1 MSSAGLDEIVS
12 YLDAELRTAEVPD
25 FDAALNGLQLTNG
38 GRVTRVAAAV
48 DFSARAV
55 AAAVQT
61 GADLLLVHHGMF
73 WAEPRHIVGS
83 KYAWLRAAMEAGL
96 AVYSSHLPLDVHPTL
111 GNNALLASALGLT
124 PDRPFG
130 RYKDISVGLAGTAD
144 VSTADLME
152 RLRAIS
158 TRHGTTLVTTPIVPG
173 RRTRRWA
180 MVTGSGASSQT
191 ISEARAVGADTL
203 IAGEGPH
210 YTAVAGIDDDL
221 CIAYAGHYATETFGV
236 EALARTVG
244 DRFGLPWSF
253 LDLPTGL

>member
-1 MSSAGLDEIVS
+1 MSSAGLDEIVAF
-12 YLDAELRTAEVPD
+12 LDAELRTAEIPD

-48 DFSARAV
+48 DFSGRAV
-55 AAAVQT
+55 AAAVQA

-73 WAEPRHIVGS
+73 WAEPRPIVGS
-83 KYAWLRAAMEAGL
+83 KYAWLRSAMDAGL

-124 PDRPFG
+124 ADQPFG
-130 RYKDISVGLAGTAD
+130 RYKTISVGLAGTAD
-144 VSTADLME
+144 IPTAELME
-152 RLRAIS
+152 RLRAVS
-158 TRHGTTLVTTPIVPG
+158 ARHGTTLVTTPVERG

-191 ISEARAVGADTL
+191 IAEARAIGADTL

-236 EALARTVG
+236 EALARALG
-244 DRFGLPWSF
+244 DRFGVPWSF